1 MHSEAIKS
9 EQKKVFAKLSKFPQ
23 FYLCGGTGLALQ
35 IGHRVSID
43 FDLFSEKEIPSG
55 LLSKIKRVFKD
66 FNEIKV
72 IVNHQGQLSVFI
84 NGIKIDFVKFKFPP
98 ALDLVKYEGVKI
110 LQPMEIAVMKA
121 YTLNFRGTF
130 RDYIDLYFL
139 LKEEW
144 TTLEK
149 IKELSD
155 IKYGDEFNF
164 RLFLEQLIYLDDI
177 ETEEI
182 EFLNS
187 KVNKSEMK
195 EFFKTRTKNLNLK
208 YSP

>member
-1 MHSEAIKS
+1 
-9 EQKKVFAKLSKFPQ
+9 
-23 FYLCGGTGLALQ
+23 
-35 IGHRVSID
+35 
-43 FDLFSEKEIPSG
+43 
-55 LLSKIKRVFKD
+55 
-66 FNEIKV
+66 
-72 IVNHQGQLSVFI
+72 
-84 NGIKIDFVKFKFPP
+84 
-98 ALDLVKYEGVKI
+98 
-110 LQPMEIAVMKA
+110 MEIAVMKA

-182 EFLNS
+182 DFLSS
-187 KVNKSEMK
+187 KINKSEMK
-195 EFFKTRTKNLNLK
+195 EFFKARVKNLNLK
-208 YSP
+208 GSL